1 MGDPLQAKESINVR
15 FQDNEASNKVK
26 LYTWDLVVIGPH
38 FERALKQN
46 LGAASNFLG
55 NDMSLPGVMPFAVEF
70 GDLDVSRL
78 PLLHLRRDL
87 NGSIG
92 DDVAYLW
99 HYVAVNVRDVNED
112 LVDDLDGVLWV

>member
-1 MGDPLQAKESINVR
+1 
-15 FQDNEASNKVK
+15 
-26 LYTWDLVVIGPH
+26 
-38 FERALKQN
+38 
-46 LGAASNFLG
+46 
-55 NDMSLPGVMPFAVEF
+55 MSLPGVMPFAVEF

-92 DDVAYLW
+92 DHVADLW
-99 HYVAVNVRDVNED
+99 HYVAVNVRDVNEE